1 MLYFVVCGGCLLNKI
16 YNYEFQNGILK
27 ILTLPIFLL
36 WSCTELARVALGYIG
51 NIKERVPM
59 ISAFLLL
66 TMFPQVV
73 AVFFFAILQD
83 PVFPFDRAAGSIMIF
98 YLVIELFVGRFT
110 LKTLIQRQTAQFFR
124 LCQEEEIRRMRRIE
138 AVLRGGAPT

>member
-51 NIKERVPM
+51 ADHIGG
-59 ISAFLLL
+59 SLSQGAG
-66 TMFPQVV
+66 
-73 AVFFFAILQD
+73 
-83 PVFPFDRAAGSIMIF
+83 AAGQVEGANNALLPQAGHPGRDRIF
-98 YLVIELFVGRFT
+98 KFFQVRLGVTFSGCPGCPG
-110 LKTLIQRQTAQFFR
+110 LIF
-124 LCQEEEIRRMRRIE
+124 
-138 AVLRGGAPT
+138 P